1 MADTYYSIAIN
12 ASNVNNSAFYQLDP
26 SADLSIMQGGFTCYP
41 SATAQTSVAI
51 YPQLAQLSFPAAN
64 VISGTV
70 TILTSAAMISG
81 NFLVSPAINSDITL
95 TLYGSGGNIINT
107 LTLPAGQTSVRF
119 DWNVSSAQGMSQD
132 EARNAISEAMK
143 PQS

>member
-12 ASNVNNSAFYQLDP
+12 ASNVNHSAFYQLDP
-26 SADLSIMQGGFTCYP
+26 SSDLSIMQGGFTCYP
-41 SATAQTSVAI
+41 SATAQTTVAI

-64 VISGTV
+64 FINGSV
-70 TILTSAAMISG
+70 TILTSAMMISG

-95 TLYGSGGNIINT
+95 TLYGAGGNNIGT
-107 LTLPAGQTSVRF
+107 VTLPAGQTSVRF
-119 DWNVSSAQGMSQD
+119 DWNVVSGQGMSQE